1 MSSQSHRTSQLL
13 QQAVALHQRGD
24 LSQAEALY
32 AEVLRRE
39 PDNFDA
45 LHLMGVLARQGGAP
59 QAAVELI
66 GRAIML
72 DAGKAI
78 AHCNLGAALQDCG
91 RQAEALASY
100 ERALALQPAYPMAL
114 ANRGNALRKLGR
126 LDEALASYD
135 AALAQQPAYP
145 EALGNRG
152 IALHLLGRRAEAL
165 ESFGRSLTL
174 NPNLAESYCGAAV
187 TLQSLGRHED
197 ASEAYRNAIEVRPSY
212 AEAWT
217 SYGTLMQRSGD
228 YEGAL
233 DCHEHARALQPG
245 SAQAH
250 LHRANALRALNR
262 PGEAAA
268 AYRDAQACGADPASV
283 AYQLAALGEEVAPAM
298 PPPQYVA
305 ALFDQYADD
314 FDHHLQTVLQYR
326 APQLL
331 LAALDEHCGPSGLA
345 GLAARACGAAGA
357 DGIDVLDLGCG
368 TGLCGPLL
376 RPYAQTLA
384 GVDLSPQMLEQA
396 RRRELYD
403 ELACGDIVEFLQ
415 ARQAPCGLLV
425 AADVL
430 VYFGDLQPVFHAARG
445 ALLDGGAFAFTVEA
459 QPAGAQAVAQPIDYV
474 LRPSGR
480 YAHSRAYLEALA
492 QAHGFQVRSITE
504 QVLRQDDGQD
514 LTGLVAVFA
523 KIF

>member
-1 MSSQSHRTSQLL
+1 MSSQSHHTSQLL

-24 LSQAEALY
+24 LAQAEALY

-45 LHLMGVLARQGGAP
+45 LHLLGVLARQGGAP
-59 QAAVELI
+59 ESAIELI
-66 GRAIML
+66 GRAIAL

-78 AHCNLGAALQDCG
+78 AHCNLGAALQDAG
-91 RQAEALASY
+91 RQQEALASY

-126 LDEALASYD
+126 PEEALASYD
-135 AALAQQPAYP
+135 AALAQQPAYA

-187 TLQSLGRHED
+187 TLQSLGRNEE
-197 ASEAYRNAIEVRPSY
+197 ATEAYRNAIEVKPSY

-228 YEGAL
+228 YQGAL
-233 DCHEHARALQPG
+233 DCHEHALALQPG
-245 SAQAH
+245 SAQAR

-262 PGEAAA
+262 RGEAAA
-268 AYRDAQACGADPASV
+268 AYRDALACGADAESV
-283 AYQLAALGEEVAPAM
+283 AYQLAALGEADAPAM

-305 ALFDQYADD
+305 ALFDQYAGD
-314 FDHHLQTVLQYR
+314 FDHHLQNVLQYR

-331 LAALDEHCGPSGLA
+331 LAALDQA
-345 GLAARACGAAGA
+345 GLL
-357 DGIDVLDLGCG
+357 DGETDVLDLGCG

-376 RPYAQTLA
+376 RPYARTLA

-396 RRRELYD
+396 RRREVYD
-403 ELACGDIVEFLQ
+403 ELACADIAGYLQ
-415 ARQAPCGLLV
+415 ASEARGTPWGLLV

-430 VYFGDLQPVFHAARG
+430 VYFGDLQPVLRAARRVLP
-445 ALLDGGAFAFTVEA
+445 AGGAFAFTVEA
-459 QPAGAQAVAQPIDYV
+459 QQSGDYV

-480 YAHSRAYLEALA
+480 YAHSRPYLEALA
-492 QAHGFQVRSITE
+492 QAHGFQVRSVTE
-504 QVLRQDDGQD
+504 QVLRKDDGAD
-514 LTGLVAVFA
+514 LAGLVAVFT
-523 KIF
+523 KLS

>member
-1 MSSQSHRTSQLL
+1 MSSPSHTSQLL

-39 PDNFDA
+39 PENFDA

-59 QAAVELI
+59 ESAAELI
-66 GRAIML
+66 ARAIAIAP
-72 DAGKAI
+72 DKAI
-78 AHCNLGAALQDCG
+78 AHCNLGAALQDAG
-91 RQAEALASY
+91 RHADALASY

-135 AALAQQPAYP
+135 AALAQQPAYA

-152 IALHLLGRRAEAL
+152 VALHLLGRRAEAL
-165 ESFGRSLTL
+165 DSFGRSLTL

-187 TLQSLGRHED
+187 TLQSMGRHEE
-197 ASEAYRNAIEVRPSY
+197 ATEAYRNAIEANPDY

-228 YEGAL
+228 YQGAL
-233 DCHEHARALQPG
+233 DCHDHALNLRPG

-250 LHRANALRALNR
+250 LHRANALRALKR
-262 PGEAAA
+262 SEEAVA
-268 AYRDAQACGADPASV
+268 AYRDALACGADPASV
-283 AYQLAALGEEVAPAM
+283 AYQLAALGAGEAPAM

-314 FDHHLQTVLQYR
+314 FDHHLQDVLQYR

-331 LAALDEHCGPSGLA
+331 LAELDRAELLA
-345 GLAARACGAAGA
+345 SET
-357 DGIDVLDLGCG
+357 DVLDLGCG
-368 TGLCGPLL
+368 TGLCGALL
-376 RPYAQTLA
+376 RPYARTLA

-396 RRRELYD
+396 RRRGVYD
-403 ELACGDIVEFLQ
+403 ELAGADIVDHLQ
-415 ARQAPCGLLV
+415 ALPAPCGLLV

-430 VYFGDLQPVFHAARG
+430 VYLGDLQPVFRAARR
-445 ALLDGGAFAFTVEA
+445 ALRLGGAFAFTVEA
-459 QPAGAQAVAQPIDYV
+459 ADLARKAVDYE

-480 YAHSRAYLEALA
+480 YAHSQAYLEALA
-492 QAHGFQVRSITE
+492 QAHGFEVRSIVPH
-504 QVLRQDDGQD
+504 VLRKDEGKDI
-514 LTGLVAVFA
+514 TGLVAVFA
-523 KIF
+523 RQA